1 MPLPGNHD
9 VGDEPPG
16 QDPSQIVDASR
27 LARWDRFFAIDR
39 WSFDA
44 EAWRIIGLTPQLLGS
59 GLARETNRTFGSTSS

>member
-1 MPLPGNHD
+1 MPLPGNRD

-27 LARWDRFFAIDR
+27 LARWDRFFGIDC

-44 EAWRIIGLTPQLLGS
+44 EACASSVLTPSSSGS